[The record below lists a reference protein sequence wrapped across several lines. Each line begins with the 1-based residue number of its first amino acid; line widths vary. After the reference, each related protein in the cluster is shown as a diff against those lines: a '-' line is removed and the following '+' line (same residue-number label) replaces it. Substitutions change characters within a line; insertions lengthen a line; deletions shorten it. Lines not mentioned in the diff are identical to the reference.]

1 MRIML
6 WEDDSNLRTE
16 GGAGPR
22 EMFEPVW
29 IPGRRRGGQE
39 QWSRDR
45 VQFQRLGHGQIDID
59 LAAA

>member
-16 GGAGPR
+16 DGTGPR

-29 IPGRRRGGQE
+29 IPGRRRGGRSSGVE
-39 QWSRDR
+39 TGSNFRD
-45 VQFQRLGHGQIDID
+45 
-59 LAAA
+59 